1 MSLNQLLML
10 GFSVFIEGGRLR
22 VVYLNGTQKQLSEDE
37 ALAVVRDI
45 GKLIP
50 DIMMTYEEYD
60 AANYKLKQGIY
71 RPSLRL
77 EFNPVA
83 NCPKDPICFFNVVLT
98 RQRSKAGHYEKGDPL
113 PKGHF
118 TVERKQKF
126 REFWESCGLN
136 NNFSPTKYH
145 ERMGKLKGIIFT
157 GQRNEKKPNK
167 INNVQPLELTAEKI
181 RLLVATHK
189 ERTEGTQ
196 TAPNYR
202 IESAH
207 KDTEA
212 SQYWN
217 GSQLD

>member
-10 GFSVFIEGGRLR
+10 GFAVSIEGGRLR

-37 ALAVVRDI
+37 ALEVVKDI

-50 DIMMTYEEYD
+50 DVMMTYEEYD
-60 AANYKLKQGIY
+60 AGNYKLKQGIY

-77 EFNPVA
+77 EFSPVA

-126 REFWESCGLN
+126 RAFWESCGLAT
-136 NNFSPTKYH
+136 NFSPTKYH
-145 ERMGKLKGIIFT
+145 ERMGKLKGLIFT
-157 GQRNEKKPNK
+157 GIRNEKKLNK
-167 INNVQPLELTAEKI
+167 INDVKPMEISAERI

-189 ERTEGTQ
+189 ERTDD
-196 TAPNYR
+196 ALSASNYR

-207 KDTEA
+207 KDI
-212 SQYWN
+212 
-217 GSQLD
+217 GGCPF

>member
-1 MSLNQLLML
+1 MRLNQLLL
-10 GFSVFIEGGRLR
+10 IGFSVSVQRGCLR
-22 VVYLNGTQKQLSEDE
+22 VTYLNGTEKHLNSEDCLQILKE
-37 ALAVVRDI
+37 I
-45 GKLIP
+45 GQLIP
-50 DIMMTYEEYD
+50 DIMMTYEEYS
-60 AANYKLKQGIY
+60 AGNYKVSQGIL
-71 RPSLRL
+71 RPTLRL
-77 EFNPVA
+77 EFSPFA
-83 NCPKDPICFFNVVLT
+83 NCPKDPICFFNVVVT
-98 RQRSKAGHYEKGDPL
+98 RQRCKAGHYNKSDPL

-126 REFWESCGLN
+126 RAFWESCGLN

-157 GQRNEKKPNK
+157 GQRNGKKPNK
-167 INNVQPLELTAEKI
+167 INNVQPLELSAEKI

-202 IESAH
+202 IDSAH

-217 GSQLD
+217 DSQLD